1 MKSISRPYTVSA
13 LNFHKHKMLSIFMTS
28 LKVFYDLLKV
38 KKVEYVVKKVEYVCQ
53 PEYCRLTD
61 VFLYEEEMR

>member
-1 MKSISRPYTVSA
+1 MKSISRQYTVSA
-13 LNFHKHKMLSIFMTS
+13 LNFHKHKMLSIFITS
-28 LKVFYDLLKV
+28 LKVLYDLLKG
-38 KKVEYVVKKVEYVCQ
+38 KKVEYVCQ

>member
-38 KKVEYVVKKVEYVCQ
+38 KKVEYVCQ

-61 VFLYEEEMR
+61 VFLYEEEIR

>member
-1 MKSISRPYTVSA
+1 MKSISRPYTASA

-38 KKVEYVVKKVEYVCQ
+38 KKVEYVTSLKVFYDLLKVKKVEYVCQ
-53 PEYCRLTD
+53 PEN
-61 VFLYEEEMR
+61 F

>member
-1 MKSISRPYTVSA
+1 MKSISRPYTASA
-13 LNFHKHKMLSIFMTS
+13 LNFHKHKMLSILITS
-28 LKVFYDLLKV
+28 LKVLYDLLKG
-38 KKVEYVVKKVEYVCQ
+38 KKVQYVCQ

>member
-1 MKSISRPYTVSA
+1 MKSISRLYTVSA
-13 LNFHKHKMLSIFMTS
+13 LNFHKHKMLSILITS
-28 LKVFYDLLKV
+28 LKVLYDLLKG
-38 KKVEYVVKKVEYVCQ
+38 KKVQYVCQ

>member
-38 KKVEYVVKKVEYVCQ
+38 KKVEYVCQ
-53 PEYCRLTD
+53 PEN
-61 VFLYEEEMR
+61 F